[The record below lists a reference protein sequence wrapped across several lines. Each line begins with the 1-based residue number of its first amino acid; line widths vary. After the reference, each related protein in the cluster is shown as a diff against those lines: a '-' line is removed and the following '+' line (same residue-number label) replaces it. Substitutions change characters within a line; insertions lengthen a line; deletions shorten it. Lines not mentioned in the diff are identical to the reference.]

1 LISLLDRTEDG
12 FKIVSEL
19 AQLEA
24 RSAIRRRQFSG
35 ETPVEVAKYAVV
47 EMQDQVERF
56 VALPLTARVLGLAS
70 ALVDIRNLRAL
81 DSIQLATAL
90 IARDAL
96 PAVDTLMFIS
106 SDTRLLDAAQAE
118 GLETWDP
125 ASGA

>member
-1 LISLLDRTEDG
+1 MISLLDRTEDG